1 MTLHSVIIADDSA
14 ACNIADLCVQL
25 KDSTAR
31 SLNQYKTSHPDVGL
45 NSNECLSSNVTKH
58 NLSEHLARV
67 NSENFAC
74 FWYGH
79 GKQHSFI
86 VGDEEIVTTTENHY
100 IFSNALIYTFS
111 CLNGGEL
118 ADMLI
123 QNQTKTFVGYNGV
136 ANCPYGLDD
145 ITTEIVM
152 SFIDSFLS
160 GKTANEAKADLVA
173 AYERSIF
180 DDSLDPLQRSRFQE
194 NRDNIVI
201 KGDGNLTVGDLIVEE
216 M

>member
-1 MTLHSVIIADDSA
+1 
-14 ACNIADLCVQL
+14 
-25 KDSTAR
+25 
-31 SLNQYKTSHPDVGL
+31 
-45 NSNECLSSNVTKH
+45 
-58 NLSEHLARV
+58 
-67 NSENFAC
+67 
-74 FWYGH
+74 
-79 GKQHSFI
+79 
-86 VGDEEIVTTTENHY
+86 
-100 IFSNALIYTFS
+100 
-111 CLNGGEL
+111 LNGGEL

-180 DDSLDPLQRSRFQE
+180 DDSLDPLQRSRFQA
-194 NRDNIVI
+194 NRDNLVI